1 MPHMTLGCF
10 QSKED
15 LAHAFDDVN
24 MQDMRFATVVD
35 RISVEIIDENEYSI
49 VDIEVELHK

>member
-15 LAHAFDDVN
+15 LAHAFDDVF

-35 RISVEIIDENEYSI
+35 KISVEIIDENEYSV